1 MKSSIIEKA
10 KKIIENKH
18 YEAERE
24 ALNNKEEALKDP
36 VYKQHNR
43 KCKNWRRK
51 SRRRKKAEKGCRKKT
66 ERA

>member
-24 ALNNKEEALKDP
+24 ALSNKEEALKTP
-36 VYKQHNR
+36 NL
-43 KCKNWRRK
+43 KNYILPI
-51 SRRRKKAEKGCRKKT
+51 
-66 ERA
+66 